1 MTPKIREKQLVKV
14 VEDKNLYCNQL
25 IIIIFYFY
33 QITLRGKT
41 CHIRPG
47 RKRKTTYPRIKN
59 CEKKKNFKLI
69 TTLKFGYKIWLP
81 KTGLI
86 LKRETI

>member
-1 MTPKIREKQLVKV
+1 MKV

-25 IIIIFYFY
+25 IIIIFY
-33 QITLRGKT
+33 QIILKGKT
-41 CHIRPG
+41 CHVRPG
-47 RKRKTTYPRIKN
+47 RKRKTTYPKIKN

-69 TTLKFGYKIWLP
+69 TTFKFGYKIWLP

-86 LKRETI
+86 LQRETI